1 MPLLVYPMDFPS
13 RFPYIGRLIYPYD
26 GETTMYDEQ
35 VVEQAIAIHTETHG
49 TGPTTISYAPGRIE
63 VLGNHTDYNEGTTL
77 SSAINMG
84 HCFCISDSDK
94 PGVRL
99 TAGDIRETTEFDP
112 TNNGR
117 LEKKFQWANYVK
129 GVFFYLREH
138 GVEVDGVDCTFLG
151 SIPMGAGLSSSA
163 ALEVAT
169 AFAVL
174 KFAGKEL
181 DKNEI
186 GILAQKSENNFAGCN
201 CGLLDQFSSIYGVH
215 HGLIHSDFRTLET
228 YPVKLPDDVVFLMV
242 NPHIKHAL
250 ADSPYNERRIS
261 CEKAAAELNP
271 LLDHDVKALRD
282 VSWEELEA
290 NKDKIDPEAA
300 KRATHVVGEIT
311 RVEEGVKLLAEGKLE
326 EFGQFLFD
334 SHQTSRTA
342 FENSCDELDTVVEAA
357 REAGALGA
365 RLSGGGWGGSVV
377 ALVHAADADAI
388 CGKII
393 GTCKAKGLEPTAEII
408 IPSSGATI
416 VK

>member
-1 MPLLVYPMDFPS
+1 
-13 RFPYIGRLIYPYD
+13 
-26 GETTMYDEQ
+26 MYDEKI
-35 VVEQAIAIHTETHG
+35 VEQAIAIHTETYG
-49 TGPTTISYAPGRIE
+49 TAPTTVSYAPGRIE
-63 VLGNHTDYNEGTTL
+63 VLGNHTDYNEGTTF
-77 SSAINMG
+77 STAINMG
-84 HCFCISDSDK
+84 HCFCISASGK

-99 TAGDIRETTEFDP
+99 TAGDIPSTTEFDP
-112 TNNGR
+112 STDER

-174 KFAGKEL
+174 KYAGKDL
-181 DKNEI
+181 DKKDI

-228 YPVKLPDDVVFLMV
+228 YPVKLPDDVVFLMI
-242 NPHIKHAL
+242 NPHIKHTL
-250 ADSPYNERRIS
+250 ADSPYNARRIS
-261 CEKAAAELNP
+261 CELAAAELDT
-271 LLDHDVKALRD
+271 LIDHDVKALRD
-282 VSWEELEA
+282 VSWEEFEA

-311 RVEEGVKLLAEGKLE
+311 RVEKGVKLLAEGKLAA
-326 EFGQFLFD
+326 FGQFLFD
-334 SHQTSRTA
+334 SHETSRTA
-342 FENSCDELDTVVEAA
+342 FENSCDELDMVVEAA
-357 REAGALGA
+357 RDAGALGA

-377 ALVHAADADAI
+377 ALVHAKDADAI

-393 GTCKAKGLEPTAEII
+393 ETCKAKGLHPTAETI
-408 IPSSGATI
+408 IPSAGATI
-416 VK
+416 IK